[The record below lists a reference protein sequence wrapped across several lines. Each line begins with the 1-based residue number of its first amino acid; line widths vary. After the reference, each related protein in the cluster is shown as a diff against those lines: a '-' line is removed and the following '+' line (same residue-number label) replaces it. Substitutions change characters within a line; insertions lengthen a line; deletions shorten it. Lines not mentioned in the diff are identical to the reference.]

1 MSQEARPLE
10 AVLDRE
16 IEVARLLASTLAAE
30 RTALTGDTPDDVSR
44 IAAEKIR
51 LFEAFEKLDAQR
63 RVISGDTEV
72 PERANG
78 GGQGA
83 RAAVADRWRSLMEL
97 MAKCRTANEIN
108 GQIIH
113 ARRGQVRQLI
123 DIVRGGPAITYNAN
137 GKTFSRALRA
147 LARA

>member
-30 RTALTGDTPDDVSR
+30 RTALVGNTPDDVSR
-44 IAAEKIR
+44 IAAEKVR

-63 RVISGDTEV
+63 RAISDDSKS
-72 PERANG
+72 AK
-78 GGQGA
+78 
-83 RAAVADRWRSLMEL
+83 AAVADRWRSLMEL
-97 MAKCRTANEIN
+97 MARCRTANEIN

-113 ARRGQVRQLI
+113 VRRGQVRRLI
-123 DIVRGGPAITYNAN
+123 DIVRGGPTVTYDAS